1 MNIRTLA
8 AVAFGIFVC
17 SLAGRSEGPS
27 GPLLLDPSPEQRL
40 AAHEESA
47 AGWDYDAP
55 PELIA
60 LENDTDPQVRRRARQ
75 LVRRY
80 HIWGPH
86 RPTWQQ
92 RRDADPREFQPYD
105 RTGLRSWRRRGFESA
120 GLCHAPVQ
128 RRSRLGQA
136 LIACPPCGAIAPIQA
151 ARKRFAS
158 GPARPQGPVTAPA
171 DSSHCE

>member
-8 AVAFGIFVC
+8 AAAIGMVACV
-17 SLAGRSEGPS
+17 LPAGGEGPR
-27 GPLLLDPSPEQRL
+27 EQQRL
-40 AAHEESA
+40 AAGA
-47 AGWDYDAP
+47 KNATRWAYDSLP
-55 PELIA
+55 DLVV
-60 LENDTDPQVRRRARQ
+60 LENDPDLEIRVRARQ

-80 HIWGPH
+80 SIWGPH
-86 RPTWQQ
+86 PPTWQQ
-92 RRDADPREFQPYD
+92 RRDADPRGFQPYD

-120 GLCHAPVQ
+120 GLRHAPVQ

-136 LIACPPCGAIAPIQA
+136 LIACAPCGAIAPVQA

-158 GPARPQGPVTAPA
+158 GPDQRQGPVTAPA